1 MRLVVANS
9 ASPFARGEEELLA
22 ERLVTELQRAGHE
35 AELLRLPLGTHP
47 REVLES
53 MVAATLMQA
62 VNVDRVIGLRFPA
75 YLIPADEMVIW
86 LLSQFRQAYDP
97 PPVGWTTDL
106 SLEPVVRAIHAADR
120 ALFDRTERLYARSPT
135 VAKRLEDNI
144 GFKPNVLMTP
154 PYVDHEYRTLP
165 SEDYIV
171 AIGRLSDRRRQQLA
185 IEAMRLARPGYRL
198 IVAGTPENSEILG
211 TIGAQIEQ
219 AGLGDR
225 VEVIP
230 RCITA
235 DERIDLL
242 SRCIASVYLPV
253 DEESYGNVCYEAAMS
268 NKPTITATDSG
279 GTLTLVKDGLTGC
292 VSEPDAAALALC
304 FDALA
309 VDRERAEGLGR
320 EAKALA
326 MELDMS
332 WDRVVVEL
340 TR

>member
-9 ASPFARGEEELLA
+9 ALPFSRGEEDLLA
-22 ERLVTELQRAGHE
+22 ERLVVELQRAGHE

-75 YLIPADEMVIW
+75 YLIPADEMVVW
-86 LLSQFRQAYDP
+86 LQSQFRQAYDP

-106 SLEPVVRAIHAADR
+106 SLEPVVSAIHAADR
-120 ALFDRTERLYARSPT
+120 ALFARTQRLYARSPT
-135 VAKRLEDNI
+135 VATRLEDRI
-144 GFKPNVLMTP
+144 GFKPSVLMTP
-154 PYVDHEYRTLP
+154 PYADREYRTLP

-171 AIGRLSDRRRQQLA
+171 ALGRLSDGRRQQLA

-198 IVAGTPENSEILG
+198 IVAGAPENPEILA
-211 TIGAQIEQ
+211 TIRTQIDQ

-230 RCITA
+230 RCVTA

-253 DEESYGNVCYEAAMS
+253 DEDSYGNICYEAAMS
-268 NKPTITATDSG
+268 KKPTITGTDSG
-279 GTLTLVKDGLTGC
+279 GTLTLVKDGSTGC
-292 VSEPDAAALALC
+292 VSEPEPTALADC
-304 FDALA
+304 FDGLA
-309 VDRERAEGLGR
+309 FDRGRAEGLGR

-326 MELDMS
+326 MGLDMS